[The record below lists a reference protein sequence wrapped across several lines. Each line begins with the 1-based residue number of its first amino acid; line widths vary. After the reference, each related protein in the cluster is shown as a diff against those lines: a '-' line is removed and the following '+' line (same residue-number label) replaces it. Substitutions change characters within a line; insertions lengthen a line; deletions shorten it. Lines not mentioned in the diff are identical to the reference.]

1 MGAELVRA
9 GPSISYSMKNKFL
22 LSSVLALGMCG
33 SVFAQNSQ
41 SHSPLPIVIE
51 SENKLLTRAYVQAF
65 GALVRPPF
73 TLTMQRENIMYV
85 LEDVRG
91 VKDVGGLLV
100 VEVGRGFNYVVNP
113 KDIIAISDGPAV
125 RGDR

>member
-1 MGAELVRA
+1 M
-9 GPSISYSMKNKFL
+9 
-22 LSSVLALGMCG
+22 
-33 SVFAQNSQ
+33 
-41 SHSPLPIVIE
+41 E
-51 SENKLLTRAYVQAF
+51 SENKLLARAYVQAF
-65 GALVRPPF
+65 SALVRPPF
-73 TLTMQRENIMYV
+73 TLTMQRENITYT

-113 KDIIAISDGPAV
+113 KDVIAISDGPAV

>member
-1 MGAELVRA
+1 MKTRLVA
-9 GPSISYSMKNKFL
+9 SALML
-22 LSSVLALGMCG
+22 LSAFTGVHAQSANQQVQPP
-33 SVFAQNSQ
+33 VF
-41 SHSPLPIVIE
+41 IE

-85 LEDVRG
+85 IEDVRG

-113 KDIIAISDGPAV
+113 KDIVAISDGPAI

>member
-1 MGAELVRA
+1 
-9 GPSISYSMKNKFL
+9 MKNKIL
-22 LSSVLALGMCG
+22 LGSLFAFSALTG
-33 SVFAQNSQ
+33 VFAQNSQ
-41 SHSPLPIVIE
+41 TTSLAPVVIE

-73 TLTMQRENIMYV
+73 TLTLQRENITYM
-85 LEDVRG
+85 LEDVRS
-91 VKDVGGLLV
+91 VKDVGGLLI

-113 KDIIAISDGPAV
+113 KDIIAISDGPAI